1 LRIVQQY
8 IRVKHEILLGCQRS
22 LRGGLGCASGFRRV
36 VRGVSGQRAILQL
49 SEPQRSSV
57 GAVPAVMPVIGG
69 RIRAVP
75 VLN

>member
-1 LRIVQQY
+1 
-8 IRVKHEILLGCQRS
+8 
-22 LRGGLGCASGFRRV
+22 LGCASGFRRV
-36 VRGVSGQRAILQL
+36 VRGVSGQRVILEL
-49 SEPQRSSV
+49 SEPESGSV